1 MLLPKPGQTSSGWLA
16 RSDQYV
22 VTCDYKRLLS
32 LGDFQKGCRLGH
44 TGPLSCN
51 CFGPGSILPGCCVC
65 DITGLWLRELT
76 ERELIKGCLAD
87 ERRCQEALY
96 SRYARRMYAVCL
108 RYARHELEAQDL
120 MQEGFIRVFEKLKDF
135 RMEGSF
141 EGWIRRIMVHTSI
154 NQYRKKSFQQER
166 FGLERIP
173 DDAVEPSAVG
183 DLGEQELLGMVSSL
197 PDGYRMVFNLYAIE
211 GYDHAEI
218 AAMLGCGESTS
229 RSQLAKARRL
239 LQLKI
244 NARSLPAYA
253 GQAPH

>member
-1 MLLPKPGQTSSGWLA
+1 M
-16 RSDQYV
+16 
-22 VTCDYKRLLS
+22 
-32 LGDFQKGCRLGH
+32 
-44 TGPLSCN
+44 
-51 CFGPGSILPGCCVC
+51 
-65 DITGLWLRELT
+65 RELT
-76 ERELIKGCLAD
+76 ERELIKGCLEG
-87 ERRCQEALY
+87 ERRCQEILY

-166 FGLERIP
+166 FGMERMP
-173 DDAVEPSAVG
+173 EGEVGPEAVG
-183 DLGEQELLGMVSSL
+183 RLGEAELLAMVSSL
-197 PDGYRMVFNLYAIE
+197 PDGYRMVFNLYAVE

-218 AAMLGCGESTS
+218 AELLGCGESTS

-239 LQLKI
+239 LQMKI
-244 NARSLPAYA
+244 NASSTPAYA